1 MLNVSELGKVS
12 SLMILQNRSSHLP
25 DDSNE
30 VCFDFLKPSQRII
43 KETGAR
49 SSDDNSNCN
58 MSEGTNNFTNTKLWS
73 LTVRTISYLFI
84 TTRYILVS
92 IIFFLNCLAI
102 LSCHFKFEFP
112 PLVSN

>member
-1 MLNVSELGKVS
+1 LLNVSELRKVS

-25 DDSNE
+25 DDSNA

-58 MSEGTNNFTNTKLWS
+58 MFEGGTNNFTDTKLWS

-84 TTRYILVS
+84 
-92 IIFFLNCLAI
+92 
-102 LSCHFKFEFP
+102 
-112 PLVSN
+112 